1 MITHTNPTVKQTE
14 QVLKYKLQQVAQ
26 PAQNL
31 ETMSDEEIQKLR
43 EHFKTR
49 IIARDD
55 ASGVKI
61 RNPCAPFLFD
71 VIPTLFPI
79 ARSKVHYLLK
89 LINGVARFFP
99 NEIMTVERDG
109 KTYGL
114 VTPKHNWLAIQI
126 YIDAFV
132 TECLQMPSHGTDI
145 LHLIP
150 DSEMDAFGMVTSETV
165 KMSVREIQKAARSA
179 GLPFSGKNITP
190 LLTSLQMLGFLETEE
205 DNGKRLYFK
214 SPMIKEPS
222 TKIDLI
228 NVMESTIK
236 LMKETWPEIA
246 D

>member
-1 MITHTNPTVKQTE
+1 
-14 QVLKYKLQQVAQ
+14 
-26 PAQNL
+26 
-31 ETMSDEEIQKLR
+31 
-43 EHFKTR
+43 
-49 IIARDD
+49 
-55 ASGVKI
+55 
-61 RNPCAPFLFD
+61 
-71 VIPTLFPI
+71 
-79 ARSKVHYLLK
+79 
-89 LINGVARFFP
+89 
-99 NEIMTVERDG
+99 MTVERDG

-190 LLTSLQMLGFLETEE
+190 LLTSLQMLGFLEIEE

-222 TKIDLI
+222 TKIDWI
-228 NVMESTIK
+228 NVLNSTID
-236 LMKETWPEIA
+236 LMKKTWPEVA
-246 D
+246 DEYISRYCVDVEVQNPFTLETTVLGTRNEETTRVVESKEADYESWLE